1 MFTIGGYFRIPNY
14 QTTKYEPVDLIVET
28 QQEVRKT
35 YICITPFLK

>member
-14 QTTKYEPVDLIVET
+14 QTTKYEPVDLILET

-35 YICITPFLK
+35 NM